1 MCRSLAA
8 APSLLR
14 DAEEACTA
22 VLAAEPTNSKAQYR
36 RALARYRLGQP
47 ADAAADLE
55 AIPGGAA
62 DAAVAA
68 LRTQVQAALGRRG

>member
-1 MCRSLAA
+1 M
-8 APSLLR
+8 
-14 DAEEACTA
+14 
-22 VLAAEPTNSKAQYR
+22 LAAEPTNSKAQYR